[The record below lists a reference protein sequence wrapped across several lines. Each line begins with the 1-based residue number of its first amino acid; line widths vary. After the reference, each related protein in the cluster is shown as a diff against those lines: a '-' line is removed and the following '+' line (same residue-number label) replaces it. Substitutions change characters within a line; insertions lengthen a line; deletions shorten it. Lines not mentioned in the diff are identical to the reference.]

1 LDKSNRWWKKYDS
14 IGLICRFDYDN
25 IIINAS
31 FNKEN
36 LAQLKK
42 KYSSVLNEKIN
53 DVIQDTSKQVKHG
66 QIETNTKIG
75 NVKVLKIDLN
85 QNDIIQEQEEEEFE
99 IPEELMNQIN
109 NEDSKENKNIDK
121 KINKENPSQDL

>member
-1 LDKSNRWWKKYDS
+1 M
-14 IGLICRFDYDN
+14 
-25 IIINAS
+25 
-31 FNKEN
+31 
-36 LAQLKK
+36 
-42 KYSSVLNEKIN
+42 
-53 DVIQDTSKQVKHG
+53 KQIKNG